1 MSALVLENLC
11 KSFGKTEIIRDT
23 NLEVQTGERLAIIGP
38 NGAGKSTLFNLIS
51 GRLRPTSG
59 YVRMNGEEIGGMAP
73 QLLARRGLSRS
84 FQVSNLFAGLTVRE
98 NLMRALLRSHGYGVS
113 PFRFPMGNRALR
125 ADVDDLLERS
135 DLNSRADTQAGEL
148 AYADQRSLEIAMTIA
163 GDPSVVLLDEPTAGM
178 SREETTRAIERIKQM
193 TEGRT
198 LVIVEHDMGVVFS
211 LADRISVLVRGHVI
225 ATGRPEDIRNDPK
238 VQEAYLGADHA

>member
-11 KSFGKTEIIRDT
+11 KSFGKTEIIRNA
-23 NLEVQTGERLAIIGP
+23 NLDVETGERLAIIGP

-51 GRLRPTSG
+51 GRLRPSSG
-59 YVRMNGEEIGGMAP
+59 SIRMNGEEISGTSP

-98 NLMRALLRSHGYGVS
+98 NLTRALLRSHGYGGS
-113 PFRFPMGNRALR
+113 PFRFPKGNKALR
-125 ADVDDLLERS
+125 ADGDDLLELS
-135 DLNSRADTQAGEL
+135 DLTGRADTPAGEL

-178 SREETTRAIERIKQM
+178 SREETARAIERIKQM
-193 TEGRT
+193 TSGRT
-198 LVIVEHDMGVVFS
+198 LIIVEHDMGVVFS

-225 ATGRPEDIRNDPK
+225 ATGKPEDIRNDPK

>member
-11 KSFGKTEIIRDT
+11 KSFGKTEIIRDA

-51 GRLRPTSG
+51 GRLRPSSG
-59 YVRMNGEEIGGMAP
+59 SVRMNGAEISGTAP

-113 PFRFPMGNRALR
+113 PFRFPMGNRALW

-135 DLNSRADTQAGEL
+135 DLTSRADTQAGAL

-163 GDPSVVLLDEPTAGM
+163 GNPSVVLLDEPTAGM

-211 LADRISVLVRGHVI
+211 LADWICVLVRGHVI

-238 VQEAYLGADHA
+238 VQEAYLGAEHA

>member
-11 KSFGKTEIIRDT
+11 KSFGKTEIIRDA
-23 NLEVQTGERLAIIGP
+23 NLEVRTGERLAIIGP

-51 GRLRPTSG
+51 GRLRPSSG
-59 YVRMNGEEIGGMAP
+59 SVRMDGAEIGGTAP
-73 QLLARRGLSRS
+73 QLLTRRGLSRS

-113 PFRFPMGNRALR
+113 PFRFPMGNKALN

-135 DLNSRADTQAGEL
+135 DLTSRADTQAGAL

-163 GDPSVVLLDEPTAGM
+163 GEPSVVLLDEPTAGM

-225 ATGRPEDIRNDPK
+225 ATGRPEDIRRDPK
-238 VQEAYLGADHA
+238 VQEAYLGAEHA